1 MEFGSVDWKRWRVKV
16 RISPDFGLR
25 GFDALLSVHSSSAV
39 EEEAAVA
46 SARNRAVV
54 VPQERPMLARRVADG
69 TTMLLLR

>member
-16 RISPDFGLR
+16 TISPDFGLR
-25 GFDALLSVHSSSAV
+25 VFDALLSVHSSSAV
-39 EEEAAVA
+39 EAAVV

>member
-16 RISPDFGLR
+16 TISPDFGLR
-25 GFDALLSVHSSSAV
+25 GFDASLSVHSSSALV
-39 EEEAAVA
+39 EAAAVV

-69 TTMLLLR
+69 RTMLLLR